1 MNFEFE
7 AKDIELIAKRVAE
20 VLQPLL
26 LSIRPRENEDHLFDV
41 KGLSQYLQ
49 VNPSWI
55 YKQVSLKA
63 IPYFKSGKYV
73 KFRKATI
80 DKWIDTKTIRP
91 IPFEKA
97 KNKG

>member
-7 AKDIELIAKRVAE
+7 PKDIELIAKRVAE
-20 VLQPLL
+20 LL
-26 LSIRPRENEDHLFDV
+26 RSLFNEKPKEEDCIFDV
-41 KGLSQYLQ
+41 KGLSKYLQ
-49 VNPSWI
+49 VNSSWI
-55 YKQVSLKA
+55 YKQISLKA

-73 KFRKATI
+73 RFKKSAI
-80 DKWIDTKTIRP
+80 DRWIDINTIRP